1 MTPPLLHFE
10 FADGNGTVRPL
21 RFTDPVEVV
30 VATRVEEVLPALRRV
45 EQAVGEGLYAAG
57 YVGYE
62 AAPAFDAAFHVRDGG
77 SLPLL
82 WFGLFRAP
90 DPQPDEESGG
100 AFQLTEWQPSV
111 SRDEYDAAIHAIRE
125 AIARGETY
133 QVNHT
138 LRLRA
143 HFSGD
148 DWSFYRALCAAQR
161 PGHGAYLNLGRHRI
175 LSASP
180 ELFFHRSGNGITVRP
195 MKGTRPRGRFSA
207 EDAALRAELSASEK
221 ERAENLMIV
230 DLMRNDLGRI
240 ARTGSVQVTQLF
252 DVETY
257 PTVLQMTSTVTAE
270 PREGTSLVDLFR
282 ALFPCGSITGA
293 PKVSTMR
300 LIAALEDSPRGP
312 YCGAIGYV
320 TPGGEAVFNVAIRT
334 VVLDAETGAVE
345 YGVGGGITWDSDAG
359 GEYAETVAKAA
370 ILTAARPPFRLL
382 ETLRL
387 ENGEYT
393 LLDRHL
399 KRLTSSAEYFGIP
412 VQSEAARGA
421 LRSFADLHRAGAW
434 RVRLLVSQ
442 AGSVEVEGTPLVE
455 LPPGP
460 LPVALADQPVSRGNV
475 FLFHKTTHR
484 RVYEERKAAH
494 PDAFDVLLWNAEEE
508 LTEFTTGNLVL
519 ELDGGRWT
527 PPVEC
532 GLLAGTLRAELVDRG
547 EIQERVLTREDLQQA
562 DRVWYINGVRGWVPV
577 GVQKLAADERG

>member
-1 MTPPLLHFE
+1 MTSPLLHFE
-10 FADGNGTVRPL
+10 FADASGTVRPL

-30 VATRVEEVLPALRRV
+30 IATRVEEVLPALRRV
-45 EQAVGEGLYAAG
+45 GQAVAEGLYAAG
-57 YVGYE
+57 YIGYE
-62 AAPAFDAAFHVRDGG
+62 AAPAFDPAFRVRHGG
-77 SLPLL
+77 ALPLL

-90 DPQPDEESGG
+90 DSQANQEPGG
-100 AFQLTEWQPSV
+100 PFQLTEWQPSV
-111 SRDEYDAAIHAIRE
+111 TREAYDAAIHAIRE

-143 HFSGD
+143 RFAGD

-161 PGHGAYLNLGRHRI
+161 PGYGAYLNLGRHRI

-180 ELFFHRSGNGITVRP
+180 ELFFHRSGDRITVRP
-195 MKGTRPRGRFSA
+195 MKGTRPRGRFPA
-207 EDAALRAELSASEK
+207 EDATLRAALAASEK

-240 ARTGSVQVTQLF
+240 ARTGSVQVTRLF

-300 LIAALEDSPRGP
+300 LITVLEDSPRGA
-312 YCGAIGYV
+312 YCGAMGYV
-320 TPGGEAVFNVAIRT
+320 TPAGEAVFNVAIRT
-334 VVLDAETGAVE
+334 VVLDADTGAVE

-370 ILTAARPPFRLL
+370 ILTVARPPFRLL

-387 ENGEYT
+387 ENGQYALLERH
-393 LLDRHL
+393 LDRL
-399 KRLTSSAEYFGIP
+399 LQSAEYFGIP
-412 VQSEAARGA
+412 VQSSHVRDA
-421 LRSFADLHRAGAW
+421 LQRFLTAHAVGAW
-434 RVRLLVSQ
+434 RVRLLASGVG
-442 AGSVEVEGTPLVE
+442 AVEVEGTPLVE
-455 LPPGP
+455 LPPSP
-460 LPVALADQPVSRGNV
+460 LPIALANQPVSRRDV

-484 RVYEERKAAH
+484 RVYEEQKAAH
-494 PDAFDVLLWNAEEE
+494 QQAFDVLLWNEERE

-519 ELDGGRWT
+519 KLEGQHWT

-532 GLLAGTLRAELVDRG
+532 GLLAGTFRAELLARG
-547 EIQERVLTREDLQQA
+547 EIRERVLTCEDLQRA
-562 DRVWYINGVRGWVPV
+562 ECVWYINGVRSWVPV
-577 GVQKLAADERG
+577 QVQSSGRG